1 MRSIEHL
8 AAARARLIRDMER
21 FCLRH
26 RMSETTFGKL
36 ALGDT
41 KFASRLRGG
50 QNLTV
55 RTMERADAFM
65 KQAPPRAEQAPP
77 EPAAADG

>member
-26 RMSETTFGKL
+26 RISETTFGKL
-36 ALGDT
+36 ALNDG
-41 KFASRLRGG
+41 KFVSRVRSGG
-50 QNLTV
+50 NITLHTMARAHAYV
-55 RTMERADAFM
+55 RRANT
-65 KQAPPRAEQAPP
+65 

>member
-26 RMSETTFGKL
+26 RISETTFGKL

-65 KQAPPRAEQAPP
+65 KQAPP